1 VLESRSLA
9 GTDGASVPFWSPDS
23 RFIGFFAQGKLKKI
37 DLSGGGPQIL
47 CDAPAGRGATWSR
60 DGIIVFAPSAF
71 SGLLRVSAA
80 GGQTAA
86 VTTLDPAGSESTH
99 RWPSFLPDGRQ
110 FLYVAAPNTTIYV
123 GSLDSS
129 ERRRVLAADSK
140 ALYAPSGH
148 LLFARL
154 STLFAQRFDVQRL
167 ELAGDAIPLAEQVAV
182 ATGGSYI
189 ASAGFSVSD
198 EGDLVYRTG
207 IGAVFSSQLSWF
219 DRAGK
224 PLGSV
229 AQPSD
234 YRAVELAPDDR
245 RIAEHPH
252 DVVVGGDTW
261 LFDLVRGTSS
271 RFTFGGHSTAA
282 IWSPDGSRIVFG
294 SNRPASGAAPA
305 EPVYGGTFNLY
316 EKRADNSG
324 DATLLMDAVAV
335 KQTPTWKQPTS
346 WSPDGQ
352 LVVYEAFDPKT
363 SWDLWALPLS
373 GDRQPRPILHSEFQE
388 LEGQISPDGRWLAYT
403 SDESKRWE
411 VYVRPLSDATGKWL
425 ISSAGGRFAR
435 WRGDG
440 KELFYLTSE
449 RKLMAVDVGTAGSA
463 FDVGI
468 PKVLFDVRIAE
479 TFFQATPIG
488 AQAKTPSP
496 YAVTRDGR
504 RFLVI
509 TDTSSQ
515 QVETPMTVVVNWPA
529 VLKR

>member
-1 VLESRSLA
+1 
-9 GTDGASVPFWSPDS
+9 
-23 RFIGFFAQGKLKKI
+23 
-37 DLSGGGPQIL
+37 
-47 CDAPAGRGATWSR
+47 
-60 DGIIVFAPSAF
+60 
-71 SGLLRVSAA
+71 
-80 GGQTAA
+80 
-86 VTTLDPAGSESTH
+86 
-99 RWPSFLPDGRQ
+99 
-110 FLYVAAPNTTIYV
+110 
-123 GSLDSS
+123 
-129 ERRRVLAADSK
+129 
-140 ALYAPSGH
+140 
-148 LLFARL
+148 
-154 STLFAQRFDVQRL
+154 
-167 ELAGDAIPLAEQVAV
+167 
-182 ATGGSYI
+182 
-189 ASAGFSVSD
+189 
-198 EGDLVYRTG
+198 
-207 IGAVFSSQLSWF
+207 
-219 DRAGK
+219 
-224 PLGSV
+224 
-229 AQPSD
+229 
-234 YRAVELAPDDR
+234 
-245 RIAEHPH
+245 
-252 DVVVGGDTW
+252 
-261 LFDLVRGTSS
+261 
-271 RFTFGGHSTAA
+271 
-282 IWSPDGSRIVFG
+282 
-294 SNRPASGAAPA
+294 
-305 EPVYGGTFNLY
+305 LY